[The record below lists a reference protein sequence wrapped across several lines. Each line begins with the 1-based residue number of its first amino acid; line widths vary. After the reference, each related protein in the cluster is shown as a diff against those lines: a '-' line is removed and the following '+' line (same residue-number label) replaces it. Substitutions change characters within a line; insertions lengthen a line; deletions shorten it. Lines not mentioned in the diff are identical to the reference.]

1 MIQAYIDDSG
11 TRGTHPIFTMA
22 GFIGEAEKWVSLSNA
37 WHDHLQAQPSIR
49 YLKMAEAVKLSRQF
63 RNWKPCERDE
73 KLKGFVEVI
82 KTHTP
87 QKAIHFTV
95 DLQAFEQHMAAHAP
109 MSDPMFTGCYVIL
122 AGVCHEVLDSGPPQQ
137 IEVIFD
143 EHVIVGPRVK
153 LWYPIIKA
161 NFKGREEYDL
171 ARLADVLPPEP
182 MFKSDE
188 EYLPLQAADVIA
200 WLFRTAFS
208 GERHEFEWI
217 AEELRPVIPM
227 SSYSSVFDAKRMERI
242 HEMSL
247 EMTFPPDVIRAGRK
261 QLGLPRKKKS
271 KRVT

>member
-171 ARLADVLPPEP
+171 ARLADVLPLEP